1 MKFDKL
7 IPQVYYKES
16 RDFSYIGRL
25 VEILINYMKTNSDI
39 VNINTN
45 SENIDSNILNLLA
58 MTLGFETKHKY
69 LTKDLI
75 YVCSSFTELV
85 KNKGTKA
92 SIEAAIQLLL
102 TSQGIDD
109 VFIIQE
115 DENDPYNF
123 ILRVPEKLTD
133 TILLEDLFEY
143 ILPAGVT
150 YTLLRAKGFKN
161 IPQSDIYDRSEVVNA
176 GNMNYDDATAAKT
189 DMFKLRDN
197 TNIDDNGFYR
207 KQKAIGFNTNLIN
220 SDINSG
226 LTGQSDTDN
235 PDDQETSSGSQ
246 D

>member
-25 VEILINYMKTNSDI
+25 VEIIINYMKTNTDV
-39 VNINTN
+39 VNINPN

-58 MTLGFETKHKY
+58 MTLGFETKHRY

-75 YVCSSFTELV
+75 YVCNSFTELV

-109 VFIIQE
+109 IFIIQR
-115 DENDPYNF
+115 DDDDPYNL

-133 TILLEDLFEY
+133 LILLEDLFEY

-150 YTLLRAKGFKN
+150 YTIVRGKGFKD
-161 IPQSDIYDRSEVVNA
+161 IPQSNIHNESKLANTEIA
-176 GNMNYDDATAAKT
+176 YDDATAAKT
-189 DMFKLRDN
+189 DMFKLKDE
-197 TNIDDNGFYR
+197 DSGFYR
-207 KQKAIGFNTNLIN
+207 NQRAIGFNTNLIN
-220 SDINSG
+220 SGINSG
-226 LTGQSDTDN
+226 LTEQLDADTPGDS
-235 PDDQETSSGSQ
+235 ETTSGSQ